1 MINQKNQH
9 GKQDLFLL
17 AIFIFGILLCYAVV
31 SYRNRIVLTEPIE
44 LKSTGLSVPLPT
56 GRIWHSDQKW
66 NFIESKNNLT
76 LVSTMRLSGKV
87 EGQLICYYQL
97 AAEKIPIA
105 DKLTA
110 QAEIEKAGI
119 ADKGTIQ
126 LGWTTVEWI
135 QLKFKGS
142 ISDSFVGIADLPD
155 GRSLKL
161 VAIMESDPKGA
172 WKLFSSVCEG
182 MKFQQNN
189 LSLHGNEF
197 VTRLKDIGTKNLIK
211 TETDSTNKRVYLI
224 NLPESIDK
232 ENQYAGFAIEAFSDG
247 IRFEEPGS
255 VSGESFYHSAGKR
268 ESNNNTIFE
277 ISKSIDS
284 FLWQSRYSGEQGKGG
299 QSMRIE
305 LSDEGSMKVVNLF
318 TSEDSVFWPSSSA
331 IPEMIIDSAAKA
343 FIDIESEPVIID
355 LIFPRGLIMPTI
367 LQMASDDDLANWPDG
382 NARYGVSFQYLNS
395 QNMKKYIF
403 FDADKKILGKVNES
417 TQKVLWQKVS
427 GSELLEKE
435 QFQPW
440 HSDIARLLGIEQ

>member
-1 MINQKNQH
+1 MS
-9 GKQDLFLL
+9 
-17 AIFIFGILLCYAVV
+17 YSVV
-31 SYRNRIVLTEPIE
+31 IYRNRIVLTEPIE
-44 LKSTGLSVPLPT
+44 LNSTGLFVPLPT
-56 GRIWHSDQKW
+56 GVIWHSDKKW
-66 NFIESKNNLT
+66 NYIESNNSLT

-87 EGQLICYYQL
+87 EGQLICYYEL
-97 AAEKIPIA
+97 AAEKMPI
-105 DKLTA
+105 DDRLSA

-119 ADKGTIQ
+119 ADKGSIQ

-142 ISDSFVGIADLPD
+142 ISDSFIGIADLPD

-189 LSLHGNEF
+189 LRSHGNEF
-197 VTRLKDIGTKNLIK
+197 ATKLKDIGTKNLIK

-224 NLPESIDK
+224 SLPESIDG
-232 ENQYAGFAIEAFSDG
+232 ENDYAGFAIEAFSDG

-268 ESNNNTIFE
+268 ESNNNTIIE

-284 FLWQSRYSGEQGKGG
+284 FVWQSRYSGEQGKGG

-318 TSEDSVFWPSSSA
+318 TSEDSVFWPSSTA
-331 IPEMIIDSAAKA
+331 IPEVLIDSAAKA
-343 FIDIESEPVIID
+343 FVDIESEPLIID
-355 LIFPRGLIMPTI
+355 LIFSRGLIMPTI
-367 LQMASDDDLANWPDG
+367 LQMASDDDLAKWPDG
-382 NARYGVSFQYLNS
+382 NAKYGVTFQYLDS
-395 QNMKKYIF
+395 QHMKKYIF
-403 FDADKKILGKVNES
+403 FDADKKILGKVNQS
-417 TQKVLWQKVS
+417 TQKIMWLRVS

-440 HSDIARLLGIEQ
+440 HSDIARLLGVEQ